1 MGIDPRQPA
10 AYPEGVRWDIPIP
23 STPAWAI
30 LDEAVQ
36 RWPERP
42 ALHFL
47 GRTISF
53 RELAGLVDRMAK
65 GLQSLGVRPGSHVGL
80 YLPNCP
86 QYVIAFFGALK
97 AGAVIVNYS
106 PLDAPA
112 TLVHKITDSETDF
125 LVCLDLPMLYPVAQA
140 LLAQTRLTTLI
151 VSAITDYSGAPSP
164 AVPAPTA
171 RDDGKREVRF
181 TLLLDNDG
189 HYSPVDIGDPGGALA
204 VIQYTGGTTGVP
216 KGAALTHANV
226 VAAAEIVTETARHGA
241 GALEFGHERVMLVLP
256 LFHIYAELML
266 LLGMKLGAES
276 VLHPKFDID
285 AVVRDLADRK
295 ISVMCG
301 VPTMYVAI
309 FAKLAGGQFDLSSL
323 KHSIC
328 GGAPLAVEMIEPF
341 QALTGAP
348 ITDGWGMSETVA
360 AGTFTPRHG
369 PRKHGSCG
377 LALPRVEFK
386 VIDLDDPSKALPRGE
401 KGEICLRGPNV
412 MHGYWK
418 GEASAP
424 IKTAD
429 GYFRTGDVGYIDA
442 DGFIF
447 IIDRC
452 KDMLLCGGYNV
463 YPRII
468 EEAIYAHP
476 DVAEVIVIGV
486 PDEYRGQSPKAYV
499 RMKDG
504 AAPLTLQA
512 LQAFLAGRLGK
523 HEMVKALEVRAEL
536 PKTAVGKLS
545 KRALQEEEAAR
556 ARGA

>member
-10 AYPEGVRWDIPIP
+10 AYPEGVRWDVPIA

-30 LDEAVQ
+30 LDEAAQ
-36 RWPERP
+36 RWPDRP

-65 GLQSLGVRPGSHVGL
+65 GLQSIGVRPGSHVGL

-112 TLVHKITDSETDF
+112 TLTHKIADSETDF

-151 VSAITDYSGAPSP
+151 VSAITDYSGAPAP
-164 AVPAPTA
+164 PVPAPAA
-171 RDDGKREVRF
+171 RDGGKREVRF
-181 TLLLDNDG
+181 TSLVDNDG
-189 HYSPVDIGDPGGALA
+189 GHSPVDIGDPGSALA

-216 KGAALTHANV
+216 KGAALSHANL
-226 VAAAEIVTETARHGA
+226 VAAAEIVTETARNGA
-241 GALEFGHERVMLVLP
+241 GALEFGHERLLLVLP

-266 LLGMKLGAES
+266 LLAIKLGAES
-276 VLHPKFDID
+276 ILHPKFDID
-285 AVVRDLADRK
+285 AVVRDLAGKK
-295 ISVMCG
+295 ITVMCG

-309 FAKLAGGQFDLSSL
+309 FAKLADAEFDLSSL

-328 GGAPLAVEMIEPF
+328 GGAPLPVEMIEPF

-348 ITDGWGMSETVA
+348 ITDGWGMSETTA

-386 VIDLDDPSKALPRGE
+386 VVGVEDPSKTLPSGE

-412 MHGYWK
+412 MEGYWK

-486 PDEYRGQSPKAYV
+486 PDEYRGQSPKAFV

-504 AAPLTLQA
+504 AVPLTLQA
-512 LQAFLAGRLGK
+512 LQAFLVGRVGK

-556 ARGA
+556 R

>member
-1 MGIDPRQPA
+1 MGIDPRQPV

-23 STPAWAI
+23 TGPAWAI
-30 LDEAVQ
+30 LDETVQ
-36 RWPERP
+36 RWPDRP

-47 GRTISF
+47 GRTISY
-53 RELAGLVDRMAK
+53 RELATLVDRMAK
-65 GLQSLGVRPGSHVGL
+65 GLQSLGVRPGAHVGL

-97 AGAVIVNYS
+97 AGAVVVNYS
-106 PLDAPA
+106 PLDTPA
-112 TLVHKITDSETDF
+112 TLTHKIADSETDF
-125 LVCLDLPMLYPVAQA
+125 LVCLDLPMLYPVAQD

-151 VSAITDYSGAPSP
+151 VGAITDYSGAPAPPVAAP
-164 AVPAPTA
+164 AASEDA
-171 RDDGKREVRF
+171 RREVRF
-181 TLLLDNDG
+181 TSLIDNDG
-189 HYSPVDIGDPGGALA
+189 RYSPVDIGDTGSALA

-216 KGAALTHANV
+216 KGAALSHANL

-241 GALEFGHERVMLVLP
+241 GALEAGHERLLLVLP

-266 LLGMKLGAES
+266 LLNIKLGGEAI
-276 VLHPKFDID
+276 LHPKFDID
-285 AVVRDLADRK
+285 AVVRDLAGKK
-295 ISVMCG
+295 ITVMCG

-309 FAKLAGGQFDLSSL
+309 FAKLSDSRLDLSSL

-328 GGAPLAVEMIEPF
+328 GGAPLPVEMIEPF
-341 QALTGAP
+341 QARTGAP
-348 ITDGWGMSETVA
+348 ITDGWGMSETAA

-369 PRKHGSCG
+369 RRKHGSCG

-386 VIDLDDPSKALPRGE
+386 VVDVDDPSKTLAIGE

-412 MHGYWK
+412 MQGYWK

-476 DVAEVIVIGV
+476 DIAEVIVIGV

-504 AAPLTLQA
+504 ATPLTLQA

-523 HEMVKALEVRAEL
+523 HEMVRALEVRAEL

-556 ARGA
+556 AKGG